1 MRLLRRADA
10 GCVRDRRDVLLARQ
24 GDHDE
29 GQPPHRLRPRGQDL
43 LQGRLRQAPGAVRRL
58 GRQRQ
63 QWLVRSV
70 QQDRVAAG
78 VATRRDHRGPTPLPR
93 TPPRAR
99 DGRFGQRYLQL
110 PLAERCDRGR
120 LDARDDS
127 RGRQDVWR
135 RRKAQGHQGG
145 QPGVH
150 LLAHLSGDHQLL
162 QDKWPVRSDDD
173 GHRPQCGSDGPAGR
187 GVRLARQDV
196 RDSRGRRRQ
205 HRRCRHRRG
214 AADRERGSRRHLAHV
229 HRQGRTDP

>member
-1 MRLLRRADA
+1 MELLAKSGKTIVLKPEVPLDDGDVIDSMFMSKKDAVRLLRRADA

-150 LLAHLSGDHQLL
+150 LRASIR
-162 QDKWPVRSDDD
+162 RS
-173 GHRPQCGSDGPAGR
+173 STS
-187 GVRLARQDV
+187 ARQMA
-196 RDSRGRRRQ
+196 SSIRRRW
-205 HRRCRHRRG
+205 
-214 AADRERGSRRHLAHV
+214 APSPMWV
-229 HRQGRTDP
+229 